1 MTHIDDLRASLDDV
15 EARTARLHVLRRAWL
30 GEQPSSFLSTRSAT
44 ALDGRL
50 SRLSVNWPGLVIRS
64 RVDRLRVTGF
74 RRAGADEADAG
85 LWDLWRRA
93 GLVSLSE
100 LVHTDRDLY
109 GAAYVMVWGHATRP
123 GVPVAVAGSPLTM
136 GATLDPATG
145 EVVRAVRRW
154 DAANA
159 SHAVMYEPDAIRRYQ
174 LPSAGMPAA
183 AAWNLV
189 ETVDNPWGVV
199 PVVPFIRRA
208 SIDDTTGTSAVAD
221 ILDLTDACS
230 KTLQDAVVTS
240 EYYAR
245 PRRWAT
251 GLELQFDED
260 GRAVDP
266 FGDGRFLQ
274 AESPEAKFGQ
284 LDPPRLDSYADLLAS
299 ITQQIGAL
307 TGLPPHYLGLHGDQ
321 PANADSIRAAETQLT
336 SAAFSEQRQ
345 LDPSW
350 SAVASMLHAVST
362 DTHPDDAGDIVPV
375 WASPEVRT
383 PAQAADAAAKLAG
396 IGVPLGPLLTDPLGY
411 DPQQAAQIA
420 AAQRQGALD
429 RAVEGIAQ
437 LVPRTVQ

>member
-1 MTHIDDLRASLDDV
+1 MTHLDALRASLDAV
-15 EARTARLHVLRRAWL
+15 EARTARMHALRRVWL
-30 GEQPSSFLSTRSAT
+30 GEQPSAFMSQRSAT

-50 SRLSVNWPGLVIRS
+50 SRLSVNWPRLVIRS

-74 RRAGADEADAG
+74 RRAGAEEADPH

-93 GLVSLSE
+93 GLVATSE
-100 LVHTDRDLY
+100 LIHTDRDLY
-109 GAAYVMVWGHATRP
+109 GAAFLLVWGHATRP
-123 GVPVAVAGSPLTM
+123 RTPVVVPGSPLTM
-136 GATLDPATG
+136 GVTCDPATG

-154 DAANA
+154 DADNA
-159 SHAVMYEPDAIRRYQ
+159 SHAVMYEPDVIRRYS
-174 LPSAGMPAA
+174 LPSAGMPAG

-189 ETVDNPWGVV
+189 DTAGNPWGRV

-208 SIDDTTGTSAVAD
+208 SIDDTVGTSAVQD
-221 ILDLTDACS
+221 ILDLTDAAA
-230 KTLQDAVVTS
+230 KTLQDALVTS

-260 GRAVDP
+260 GRAIDP

-274 AESPEAKFGQ
+274 AENPDAKFGQ

-336 SAAFSEQRQ
+336 SAAFSEQRH

-350 SAVASMLHAVST
+350 SAVAAMLHAVAT
-362 DTHPDDAGDIVPV
+362 DTHPDALDAVPL

-383 PAQAADAAAKLAG
+383 PAQAADAAAKLHG
-396 IGVPLGPLLTDPLGY
+396 IGVPLGALLADPLGF
-411 DPQQAAQIA
+411 DPQQAARITD
-420 AAQRQGALD
+420 AQRQEALT
-429 RAVEGIAQ
+429 RAVAGLSQI
-437 LVPRTVQ
+437 VPKAGS